1 MIFNGWFW
9 GVPQHHRRPP
19 CGRMNKNNYQLQTDV
34 KTSVPICDVRSRVQ
48 YCKSIVPYHF
58 EKRFNH
64 FFTTLWPLNSCD
76 SLTPLKSLV
85 PLSFIV
91 PISQNHDGTRFT
103 LHFPFSGRKRLCP
116 HSRFESEVF
125 NCHDQTFSG
134 HAAVPQHVVCVTFRQ
149 TINTF
154 YQFSQNSKF
163 VMQHM
168 QKMIARQQIWFDN
181 PRLHNHTCHKKTS
194 MNVMQGKMPN

>member
-76 SLTPLKSLV
+76 SLTPLKSLGSSFFHSSHQPKSRWDTV
-85 PLSFIV
+85 HPPLSILRTEKAVSPFALWIWSLQLSWSDLQWARSRPTTCSV
-91 PISQNHDGTRFT
+91 CNVQTNYKYILSIFPKFKICNATYAKNDSKATNMVWQPKVTQSHMSQKNLYERD
-103 LHFPFSGRKRLCP
+103 
-116 HSRFESEVF
+116 
-125 NCHDQTFSG
+125 
-134 HAAVPQHVVCVTFRQ
+134 
-149 TINTF
+149 
-154 YQFSQNSKF
+154 
-163 VMQHM
+163 
-168 QKMIARQQIWFDN
+168 AR
-181 PRLHNHTCHKKTS
+181 
-194 MNVMQGKMPN
+194 